1 MYYNSKGEKVSR
13 AKWRQMYSAFKNRQ
27 ELIAAGLMNRRDLFR
42 MGLLSGA
49 GFLVAK
55 SGLSAWADWRSGGSG
70 QCASPPTTPWT
81 LPMPIMPTK
90 QQTSISALSPAPTIN
105 PNTAVNP
112 STGMAYE
119 GRTRAHHLITMSVG

>member
-49 GFLVAK
+49 GFLVANSSCI
-55 SGLSAWADWRSGGSG
+55 SG
-70 QCASPPTTPWT
+70 
-81 LPMPIMPTK
+81 
-90 QQTSISALSPAPTIN
+90 
-105 PNTAVNP
+105 
-112 STGMAYE
+112 
-119 GRTRAHHLITMSVG
+119 